1 MLLLLFCSA
10 PSLMT
15 PLSGCQSPDAAA
27 GSGGGDCD
35 GVGVGGRQ
43 YANVSLLCNCRA
55 CIHDSLCAH
64 TGTSMLLQYNF
75 TAKPLNGGKS
85 ASVASA
91 TPVAAFIGLTPAT
104 QVGI

>member
-1 MLLLLFCSA
+1 
-10 PSLMT
+10 
-15 PLSGCQSPDAAA
+15 
-27 GSGGGDCD
+27 
-35 GVGVGGRQ
+35 
-43 YANVSLLCNCRA
+43 
-55 CIHDSLCAH
+55 
-64 TGTSMLLQYNF
+64 MLLQYNF